1 MRVMV
6 PRARRRIGKDGPVHD
21 LPGVHLVRDAERS
34 DEVDALVA
42 RLGGRVGLDGVLADL
57 NRVAQAGR
65 VPGLAVH
72 WGFRWQQDDQT
83 TRRWWPQGITTSAD
97 AGPEETFAGRRVVL
111 TSAYSQRVDGVSWG
125 ARLSVVDVTDP
136 GAIRYR
142 HVLLVE
148 PYVDA
153 DGRPAARPVHVHA
166 GGIVWHGEHLHVA
179 GTRRGFCT
187 FRLADVLRV
196 PADAGLHVSGYR
208 YVLPLRFRYD
218 AVTADGEE
226 QLRYSFLSL
235 DRSTAPHELVAGE
248 YGREAMTTRLAR
260 YEIDPAT
267 GLLRADEDGSTRPLL
282 IDERG
287 IGHMQ
292 GAVVVRGRWYL
303 TTSAGRYRLG
313 SVWSGVPGTL
323 RRHRF
328 AIPVGPEDITYWP
341 STDEL
346 WSLSEYP
353 GHRYVFAM
361 RRDRFG

>member
-1 MRVMV
+1 M
-6 PRARRRIGKDGPVHD
+6 GPVHD
-21 LPGVHLVRDAERS
+21 PPGVHLVRGVERS
-34 DEVDALVA
+34 DEVDALA
-42 RLGGRVGLDGVLADL
+42 ALLGGRVGLDGVLADL
-57 NRVAQAGR
+57 NRVAEPVR

-72 WGFRWQQDDQT
+72 RGFRWQPDDQT

-97 AGPEETFAGRRVVL
+97 AGPDETFAGRRVVM

-125 ARLSVVDVTDP
+125 SRISVVDVTDP
-136 GAIRYR
+136 QAIRYR

-148 PYVDA
+148 PYVDD
-153 DGRPAARPVHVHA
+153 DGRVAARPLHIHA

-187 FRLADVLRV
+187 FRLADLLRV
-196 PADAGLHVSGYR
+196 PDDAGLDVAGYR
-208 YVLPLRFRYD
+208 YVLPLRFGYD
-218 AVTADGEE
+218 AVTADGHE

-235 DRSTAPHELVAGE
+235 DRSTTPHELVAGE
-248 YGREAMTTRLAR
+248 YGRDAMTTRLAR
-260 YEIDPAT
+260 YEIDPET
-267 GLLRADEDGSTRPLL
+267 DLLRAEADGSARPLL

-292 GAVVVRGRWYL
+292 GAVVVDGRWYL

-313 SVWSGVPGTL
+313 SVWSGVPGAL

-361 RRDRFG
+361 RRGWFG